1 MSYLEP
7 IMERW
12 RGLDAG
18 TRLKAGYVLIALLA
32 ALLAWSLLAARC
44 AELERKRAA
53 REAVLKE
60 LMPLKAAY
68 RAARQSSDQV
78 LGRLAAVRPD
88 DSPARIIDEIGIR
101 GKGVKIAALK
111 GEERA
116 GMVEDAA
123 DVRIDGVTFNEALN
137 LLYRLE
143 KGSRPLV
150 LKKANLRV
158 RFDDPARCD
167 LAMTVALLKPAP
179 GATK

>member
-12 RGLDAG
+12 RGLDTGA
-18 TRLKAGYVLIALLA
+18 RLKAGYALIALLA
-32 ALLAWSLLAARC
+32 AMLAWSALAARC
-44 AELERKRAA
+44 AELERKRGA

-68 RAARQSSDQV
+68 RAARQSSDQTM
-78 LGRLAAVRPD
+78 GRLAVVRPD
-88 DSPARIIDEIGIR
+88 DSPARVIDETGIR
-101 GKGVKIAALK
+101 GKGVRIAAVK

-123 DVRIDGVTFNEALN
+123 DVRIEGVTFNEALN

-143 KGSRPLV
+143 KGSRPIV

-158 RFDDPARCD
+158 RFDDPSRCD
-167 LAMTVALLKPAP
+167 LALTLALLKPAP
-179 GATK
+179 GAAK